1 MVYTKIT
8 KTDLYMVKGKING
21 IQNKVWE
28 NKHFTEQQIIDIAKK
43 NKMFYVVCIP
53 DNTIKVVNVEY
64 YKTNYDG
71 IIKVTR
77 QETIYIFSA

>member
-8 KTDLYMVKGKING
+8 KVDLYMVKGKING
-21 IQNKVWE
+21 IKNKVFE
-28 NKHFTEQQIIDIAKK
+28 NKHFTKEEILDIAKK
-43 NKMFYVVCIP
+43 NNMFYVISIP